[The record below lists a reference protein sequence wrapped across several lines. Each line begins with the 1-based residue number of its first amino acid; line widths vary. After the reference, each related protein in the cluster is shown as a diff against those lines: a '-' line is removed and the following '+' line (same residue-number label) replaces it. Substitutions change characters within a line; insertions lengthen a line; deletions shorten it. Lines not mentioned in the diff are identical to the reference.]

1 MKVISTNIS
10 QPRLIQIGS
19 EKMYTGMYK
28 YPVADIFLE
37 SDDVKNDVVVDRKY
51 HGGPDMA
58 CYIFGQNHYAYFQK
72 MYPDADWE
80 TGMFGENITLET
92 LDESQMNVGDVYQ
105 IGEAKVQIA
114 QPRIPCSKLGYRLGN
129 PNAIR
134 SFAEANYPG
143 VYVRVLKSGKVKVGD
158 EMRLVQ
164 SCSASLSI
172 VELYRI
178 LIQKSASREQFQRVI
193 DHPEVPVSIKEK
205 LKE

>member
-1 MKVISTNIS
+1 
-10 QPRLIQIGS
+10 
-19 EKMYTGMYK
+19 
-28 YPVADIFLE
+28 
-37 SDDVKNDVVVDRKY
+37 
-51 HGGPDMA
+51 
-58 CYIFGQNHYAYFQK
+58 
-72 MYPDADWE
+72 
-80 TGMFGENITLET
+80 
-92 LDESQMNVGDVYQ
+92 MNVGDVYQ